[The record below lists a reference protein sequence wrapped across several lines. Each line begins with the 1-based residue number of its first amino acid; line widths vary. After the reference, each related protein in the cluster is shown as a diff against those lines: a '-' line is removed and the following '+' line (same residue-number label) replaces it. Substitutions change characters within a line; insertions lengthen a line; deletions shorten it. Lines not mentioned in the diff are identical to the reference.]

1 LDDERCLIFVTVTL
15 LKLKVPGSPP
25 VNVVCLYT
33 AGRKALSVIR
43 SIGSEEHM
51 GSSVNCAISAHED
64 SSKSSFSATSLFRNF
79 NSVWGSRTPSND
91 AAAASSGGSE
101 RTGRS
106 TSTCSSKDDREPAEG
121 SSRGRKSGKN
131 TGSGNNV
138 LLYEDEGWATCL
150 RRFWGEEGSSS
161 SSSKNEGNAAPA
173 QDQDQ
178 DRHQQQQLLRDSYR
192 NERLKIFPRVVS
204 SNWAVQ
210 AAVGDKPALI
220 GAKDRV
226 NLSYF
231 RGPNYLEIDID
242 IGSNSVARHTIGLV
256 SQVVYKVLC

>member
-1 LDDERCLIFVTVTL
+1 
-15 LKLKVPGSPP
+15 
-25 VNVVCLYT
+25 VVCLYT
-33 AGRKALSVIR
+33 AGRKGLSVIR
-43 SIGSEEHM
+43 SIGSKEHM
-51 GSSVNCAISAHED
+51 GSSVNCATSAHED
-64 SSKSSFSATSLFRNF
+64 STKSSFSATSLFRNF
-79 NSVWGSRTPSND
+79 NSVWGSRAPSNDAD

-106 TSTCSSKDDREPAEG
+106 TSTCSSKDNREPVEG
-121 SSRGRKSGKN
+121 SSRGRKSDKN

-138 LLYEDEGWATCL
+138 LPYEDEGWATCI

-161 SSSKNEGNAAPA
+161 SSRSRNEDQAAPA

-178 DRHQQQQLLRDSYR
+178 DQDHYHQQQQQQQQQLRDSYR
-192 NERLKIFPRVVS
+192 NERLKLFPRVVS
-204 SNWAVQ
+204 TNWAVQ

-256 SQVVYKVLC
+256 SQVVYTVLC